1 MIDLHFYCRSCALLL
16 KVITDPDTVHAILRI
31 CLRLTRDYDL
41 AYIFV
46 ENNGVN
52 NLVNLSDASNFVGF
66 RPLATLLLR
75 HIFEE
80 WSLLNQAMRNVIQEV
95 LSMKGGRDYR
105 HLSQKEFNYILRRL
119 GPAICRSE
127 DVFIENSKK
136 MMRFTIS
143 VPKRNGR
150 DTELDKL
157 NIDSLPQHV
166 KLAGDFKNDINIST
180 LPIPAQQVLRVL
192 LDCLYINL
200 KQVDSNVT
208 LTPSENREG
217 EKPFNAEADKKS
229 KIDGTDDTKNTKV
242 LFKKSVILQLLSE
255 LVHSYPICCH
265 FITEYIPDTN
275 RSNKVIEIST

>member
-1 MIDLHFYCRSCALLL
+1 M
-16 KVITDPDTVHAILRI
+16 RI

-80 WSLLNQAMRNVIQEV
+80 WSLLNQSMINVIQEV

-105 HLSQKEFNYILRRL
+105 YLSQKEFNYILRRL
-119 GPAICRSE
+119 GPAICRNE
-127 DVFIENSKK
+127 EVFIENSKK

-143 VPKRNGR
+143 APKRNGR

-166 KLAGDFKNDINIST
+166 KLAGDFKNDIDIST
-180 LPIPAQQVLRVL
+180 IPMPAQQVLKVL
-192 LDCLYINL
+192 LDCLYTNL
-200 KQVDSNVT
+200 KQVDNNVV
-208 LTPSENREG
+208 LAPSDNRES
-217 EKPFNAEADKKS
+217 EKPFNPETDKKP
-229 KIDGTDDTKNTKV
+229 KIDGMDDNKTSKV

-265 FITEYIPDTN
+265 FITEYVPDTS
-275 RSNKVIEIST
+275 RSNKVIIETVNLIR